1 MVSTIPSLHPFCCH
15 DPFSSSQNPLSSLLN
30 FSLLQ
35 SPCSFLPSPTS
46 LLPSSFLSLLLL
58 PLSHSPILPSPCP
71 LPSFP
76 LPSSSP
82 GKPTLSILTS
92 PEGDLYLN
100 VSLYPSSL
108 HQPWQLLVRF
118 TDTTSPAMRSSI
130 TLNGIDSSPSL
141 YLVPPS
147 QLPSSFSAYTVA
159 VAVMVGDTTGPYSS
173 EVTTNGKESMWG
185 WGGGWKEVRGMRT
198 GEEMHGWASFKREK
212 DLALKPR
219 YGKAYV

>member
-1 MVSTIPSLHPFCCH
+1 MTLFCLHKIRSLIPLFPPSL
-15 DPFSSSQNPLSSLLN
+15 FSSS
-30 FSLLQ
+30 FS
-35 SPCSFLPSPTS
+35 
-46 LLPSSFLSLLLL
+46 LL
-58 PLSHSPILPSPCP
+58 PLSLPLSSPSSYFLLPLSLPSSSFSSP
-71 LPSFP
+71 FP

-92 PEGDLYLN
+92 HEGHLYLN

-108 HQPWQLLVRF
+108 HQPRQLLVRF
-118 TDTTSPAMRSSI
+118 TDITSPAMTSSI

-198 GEEMHGWASFKREK
+198 GEEMHGWASF
-212 DLALKPR
+212 
-219 YGKAYV
+219 